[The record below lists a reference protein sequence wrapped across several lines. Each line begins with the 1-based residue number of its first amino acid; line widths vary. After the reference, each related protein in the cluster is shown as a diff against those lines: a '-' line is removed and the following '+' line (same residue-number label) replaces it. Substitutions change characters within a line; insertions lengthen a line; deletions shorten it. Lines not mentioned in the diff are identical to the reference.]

1 MPGYMLHMG
10 ATVIC
15 SHGGQAMPTMP
26 NPRVKVS
33 SQPIVTQPT
42 MYTVAGCPFVTG
54 GNPLPGNCLM
64 DRRSRPRKSRRH
76 PRAAAGQP
84 GNHHAERCA
93 LECSGHPGS
102 GERDVKFYEY

>member
-42 MYTVAGCPFVTG
+42 MYTVAGCPFVSG
-54 GNPLPGNCLM
+54 SNPLPCVTA
-64 DRRSRPRKSRRH
+64 SWTV
-76 PRAAAGQP
+76 AATRVKAGGVPVLLQDSQAITTP
-84 GNHHAERCA
+84 NGVPLNV
-93 LECSGHPGS
+93 LVTQVW
-102 GERDVKFYEY
+102 VKGM

>member
-1 MPGYMLHMG
+1 MPGYLLHSG

-26 NPRVKVS
+26 NPRVRVS

-54 GNPLPGNCLM
+54 GNPLPCITASWM
-64 DRRSRPRKSRRH
+64 T
-76 PRAAAGQP
+76 AAA
-84 GNHHAERCA
+84 R
-93 LECSGHPGS
+93 
-102 GERDVKFYEY
+102 VKAGGIPVLLQDSQAITTPNAVPLNVIVTQFRVKGM

>member
-1 MPGYMLHMG
+1 MPGSMLHMG

-54 GNPLPGNCLM
+54 GNPQPCVTGSWVTAAV
-64 DRRSRPRKSRRH
+64 RV
-76 PRAAAGQP
+76 RAGGVPVLLQDSQAITTPNGVPLNVLVTQV
-84 GNHHAERCA
+84 R
-93 LECSGHPGS
+93 
-102 GERDVKFYEY
+102 VKGM

>member
-1 MPGYMLHMG
+1 MPGYLLHVG

-42 MYTVAGCPFVTG
+42 MYTVAGCPFSTPG
-54 GNPLPGNCLM
+54 GPLPCVTASWVTAAVRVKAGGVPVLM
-64 DRRSRPRKSRRH
+64 QDSQAITAPNGVPLNVLVTQLR
-76 PRAAAGQP
+76 
-84 GNHHAERCA
+84 
-93 LECSGHPGS
+93 
-102 GERDVKFYEY
+102 VKGT

>member
-42 MYTVAGCPFVTG
+42 MYTIAGCPFVTG
-54 GNPLPGNCLM
+54 SNPLPCVTA
-64 DRRSRPRKSRRH
+64 SWVT
-76 PRAAAGQP
+76 AAVRVKAGGVPVLLQDSQAITTP
-84 GNHHAERCA
+84 NGVPLNVLVTQFR
-93 LECSGHPGS
+93 
-102 GERDVKFYEY
+102 VKGM

>member
-42 MYTVAGCPFVTG
+42 MYTVAGCPFVSGT
-54 GNPLPGNCLM
+54 NPLPCVTASWVTAAVRVKAGGVPVLM
-64 DRRSRPRKSRRH
+64 QDSQAITTPNGVPLNVLVTQVR
-76 PRAAAGQP
+76 
-84 GNHHAERCA
+84 
-93 LECSGHPGS
+93 
-102 GERDVKFYEY
+102 VKGM